1 MLPIVLVVIVLVG
14 FMAGAGLGS
23 LLKEEKRNN
32 VLNTVSQHQT
42 VSTATTPIMAEKLNL
57 DLEYRLVPYLD
68 VKVERNGEIVQR
80 RTQLDPPTRN
90 FVRLISLLFYP
101 DRVVIGSPALYTVD
115 VVDENGNTQP
125 LGMAEPYTG
134 YQHEEVFNSVP
145 PQLPRFYV
153 LLGNGVPQEDPFTAY
168 RLTNEVARFPVA
180 PETQMM
186 FNGTHFIIEL
196 GGSWTATLDATI
208 TEAGLLG
215 IFEKFDRTDDNYVN
229 ALLFYTPLEQPIFV
243 VQNDTVIVTYR
254 IVVGKFFTENMARVF
269 RIIFSGDN
277 AYSGETVKDITGA
290 DIPVGV
296 ENKHER
302 DIFCYGGADVVR
314 IVVGN
319 GMPSQDIRVYSL
331 SHQIASIPPQFQ
343 YIEGTDTI
351 QILLY
356 GSFIPTENTTITE
369 VGVIFPVERNDVY
382 DDGDRKPY
390 IYILAVYT
398 PLDSPIPVTANV
410 PTEIAVKITINIGG
424 SS

>member
-1 MLPIVLVVIVLVG
+1 
-14 FMAGAGLGS
+14 
-23 LLKEEKRNN
+23 
-32 VLNTVSQHQT
+32 
-42 VSTATTPIMAEKLNL
+42 
-57 DLEYRLVPYLD
+57 
-68 VKVERNGEIVQR
+68 
-80 RTQLDPPTRN
+80 
-90 FVRLISLLFYP
+90 
-101 DRVVIGSPALYTVD
+101 
-115 VVDENGNTQP
+115 
-125 LGMAEPYTG
+125 MAEPYTG

-208 TEAGLLG
+208 TEVGLLG
-215 IFEKFDRTDDNYVN
+215 IFEKFDRTDNNYVN

-290 DIPVGV
+290 DIPVVV
-296 ENKHER
+296 ENKPER